1 MLLFSSTKYFEE
13 SVRVSLPIFA
23 WIPAMSFFI
32 NNQKLDTPAARI
44 FAFFRMARE
53 QIFCAKPHCSSSF
66 MDIAILHAAMEKDN
80 PSMKD
85 VADMLRITGPSATV
99 MIDRLV
105 ESGEL
110 VRTEDKED
118 RRVVRIGIT
127 EAGKKILKNG
137 IKDSIAGMDR
147 FLAVLDGRERHMLD
161 KLITKIIS
169 Q

>member
-1 MLLFSSTKYFEE
+1 
-13 SVRVSLPIFA
+13 V
-23 WIPAMSFFI
+23 SFFI

-66 MDIAILHAAMEKDN
+66 MDIAILHAAMEKYN

-85 VADMLRITGPSATV
+85 VADMLRIASPSATV

-105 ESGEL
+105 LNGEL
-110 VRTEDKED
+110 VRMEDPDD

-127 EAGKKILKNG
+127 EAGKKILKTG
-137 IKDSIAGMDR
+137 VKDSIAGMDK
-147 FLAVLDGRERHMLD
+147 LLSVLDEKERTTLD
-161 KLITKIIS
+161 KIITKIIKIER
-169 Q
+169 

>member
-1 MLLFSSTKYFEE
+1 
-13 SVRVSLPIFA
+13 
-23 WIPAMSFFI
+23 MSFFI

-85 VADMLRITGPSATV
+85 VADMLRIASPSATV
-99 MIDRLV
+99 IVDRLV
-105 ESGEL
+105 ENGEL
-110 VRTEDKED
+110 VRIEDKED

-137 IKDSIAGMDR
+137 MKNSIAGMDKL
-147 FLAVLDGRERHMLD
+147 LAVLDEKECSVLD

>member
-1 MLLFSSTKYFEE
+1 
-13 SVRVSLPIFA
+13 
-23 WIPAMSFFI
+23 MSFFI

-44 FAFFRMARE
+44 FAFFRIARE

-85 VADMLRITGPSATV
+85 VADMLRIQGSSATV
-99 MIDRLV
+99 IIDRLV
-105 ESGEL
+105 LNGEL
-110 VRTEDKED
+110 VRMEDPDD

-137 IKDSIAGMDR
+137 MKDSIAGMDKL
-147 FLAVLDGRERHMLD
+147 LAVLDEKERSALD

-169 Q
+169 K

>member
-1 MLLFSSTKYFEE
+1 
-13 SVRVSLPIFA
+13 
-23 WIPAMSFFI
+23 MSFFI

-85 VADMLRITGPSATV
+85 VADMLRIQGSSATV

-105 ESGEL
+105 LNGEL
-110 VRTEDKED
+110 VRVEDKDD

-127 EAGKKILKNG
+127 PAGKKILKSG
-137 IKDSIAGMDR
+137 MKDSIAGMDKL
-147 FLAVLDGRERHMLD
+147 LAVLDERERAAFD

-169 Q
+169 QK

>member
-1 MLLFSSTKYFEE
+1 
-13 SVRVSLPIFA
+13 
-23 WIPAMSFFI
+23 MSFFI

-85 VADMLRITGPSATV
+85 VADMLRIQGSSATV
-99 MIDRLV
+99 IIDRLV
-105 ESGEL
+105 LNGEL
-110 VRTEDKED
+110 VRVEDKDD

-127 EAGKKILKNG
+127 PAGKKILKSG
-137 IKDSIAGMDR
+137 MKDSIAGMDKL
-147 FLAVLDGRERHMLD
+147 LAVLDERERAAFD

-169 Q
+169 QK

>member
-1 MLLFSSTKYFEE
+1 
-13 SVRVSLPIFA
+13 
-23 WIPAMSFFI
+23 MSFFI

-85 VADMLRITGPSATV
+85 VADMLRIASPSATV
-99 MIDRLV
+99 IIDRLV
-105 ESGEL
+105 LNGEL
-110 VRTEDKED
+110 VRMEDPDD
-118 RRVVRIGIT
+118 RRIVRIGIT
-127 EAGKKILKNG
+127 PAGKKILKTG
-137 IKDSIAGMDR
+137 MKDSIAGMDKL
-147 FLAVLDGRERHMLD
+147 LAVLDEKERSALD

-169 Q
+169 K

>member
-1 MLLFSSTKYFEE
+1 
-13 SVRVSLPIFA
+13 
-23 WIPAMSFFI
+23 MSFFI

-66 MDIAILHAAMEKDN
+66 MDIAILNAAMEKDN

-99 MIDRLV
+99 IIDRLV
-105 ESGEL
+105 LNGEL
-110 VRTEDKED
+110 VRMEDPDD

-137 IKDSIAGMDR
+137 MKDSIAGMDK
-147 FLAVLDGRERHMLD
+147 LLVVLNEKERDALD

-169 Q
+169 QK

>member
-1 MLLFSSTKYFEE
+1 
-13 SVRVSLPIFA
+13 
-23 WIPAMSFFI
+23 MSFFI

-85 VADMLRITGPSATV
+85 VADMLRIQGSSATV
-99 MIDRLV
+99 IIDRLV
-105 ESGEL
+105 LNGEL
-110 VRTEDKED
+110 VRMEDPGD

-127 EAGKKILKNG
+127 EAGKKILKSG
-137 IKDSIAGMDR
+137 MKDSIAGMDKL
-147 FLAVLDGRERHMLD
+147 LAVLDERERAAFD

-169 Q
+169 QK

>member
-1 MLLFSSTKYFEE
+1 
-13 SVRVSLPIFA
+13 V
-23 WIPAMSFFI
+23 SFFI

-85 VADMLRITGPSATV
+85 VADMLRIASPSATV
-99 MIDRLV
+99 IVDRLV
-105 ESGEL
+105 ENGEL
-110 VRTEDKED
+110 VRIEDKED

-127 EAGKKILKNG
+127 ESGKKILKTG
-137 IKDSIAGMDR
+137 MKDSIAGMDKL
-147 FLAVLDGRERHMLD
+147 LAVLDEKERSALD
-161 KLITKIIS
+161 NLITKIIS
-169 Q
+169 

>member
-1 MLLFSSTKYFEE
+1 
-13 SVRVSLPIFA
+13 
-23 WIPAMSFFI
+23 MSFFI

-85 VADMLRITGPSATV
+85 VADMLRIASPSATV
-99 MIDRLV
+99 IIDRLV
-105 ESGEL
+105 ENGEL
-110 VRTEDKED
+110 VRIEDKED

-127 EAGKKILKNG
+127 EAGKKILKTG
-137 IKDSIAGMDR
+137 MKDSITGMDKL
-147 FLAVLDGRERHMLD
+147 LAVLDEKECSVLD

>member
-1 MLLFSSTKYFEE
+1 
-13 SVRVSLPIFA
+13 V
-23 WIPAMSFFI
+23 SFFI

-85 VADMLRITGPSATV
+85 VADMLRITSPSATV
-99 MIDRLV
+99 IIDRLV
-105 ESGEL
+105 LNGEL
-110 VRTEDKED
+110 VRMEDPDD

-127 EAGKKILKNG
+127 EAGKKILKTG
-137 IKDSIAGMDR
+137 MKDSIAGMDK
-147 FLAVLDGRERHMLD
+147 LLSVLDEKERITLD
-161 KLITKIIS
+161 KIITKIIS
-169 Q
+169 KE

>member
-1 MLLFSSTKYFEE
+1 
-13 SVRVSLPIFA
+13 
-23 WIPAMSFFI
+23 MSFFI

-85 VADMLRITGPSATV
+85 VADMLRIQGSSATV
-99 MIDRLV
+99 IIDRLV
-105 ESGEL
+105 LNGEL
-110 VRTEDKED
+110 VRMEDPDD

-127 EAGKKILKNG
+127 EAGKKILKTG
-137 IKDSIAGMDR
+137 MKDSIAGMDK
-147 FLAVLDGRERHMLD
+147 LLVVLDDKERSVFD

>member
-1 MLLFSSTKYFEE
+1 
-13 SVRVSLPIFA
+13 
-23 WIPAMSFFI
+23 MSFFI

-66 MDIAILHAAMEKDN
+66 MDIAILHAAMEKDD

-85 VADMLRITGPSATV
+85 VADMLRIQGSSATV
-99 MIDRLV
+99 IIDRLV
-105 ESGEL
+105 LNGEL
-110 VRTEDKED
+110 VRMEDPGD

-127 EAGKKILKNG
+127 EAGKKILKSG
-137 IKDSIAGMDR
+137 MKDSIAGMDKL
-147 FLAVLDGRERHMLD
+147 LAVLDERERAAFD

-169 Q
+169 QK

>member
-1 MLLFSSTKYFEE
+1 
-13 SVRVSLPIFA
+13 V
-23 WIPAMSFFI
+23 SFFI

-85 VADMLRITGPSATV
+85 VADMLRIQGSSATV
-99 MIDRLV
+99 IIDRLV
-105 ESGEL
+105 LNGEL
-110 VRTEDKED
+110 VRMEDPGD

-127 EAGKKILKNG
+127 PAGKKILKSG
-137 IKDSIAGMDR
+137 MKDSIAGMDKL
-147 FLAVLDGRERHMLD
+147 LAVLDERERAAFD

-169 Q
+169 QK

>member
-1 MLLFSSTKYFEE
+1 
-13 SVRVSLPIFA
+13 
-23 WIPAMSFFI
+23 
-32 NNQKLDTPAARI
+32 
-44 FAFFRMARE
+44 
-53 QIFCAKPHCSSSF
+53 
-66 MDIAILHAAMEKDN
+66 
-80 PSMKD
+80 MKD